1 MKYHVQEMILDSV
14 ALCYNRF
21 QLECCKSLTRERS
34 VMANGGTKAIKF
46 FEQLT
51 WIKYENAFW
60 CISQS
65 MCQKVLLKH
74 NDTEQAYNGLSHSF
88 SLQRGKKWST
98 NIYRN
103 REIYREKSRKKIICT
118 NVFNTLFVFFIA
130 GKSKIAFVFG
140 VSLCIML
147 HFLFVFIFCSF
158 SFQFCLRL

>member
-1 MKYHVQEMILDSV
+1 MAHMIVTQVITVCS
-14 ALCYNRF
+14 RF
-21 QLECCKSLTRERS
+21 YPSWELKSLMQERL

-103 REIYREKSRKKIICT
+103 REIYIEKSRKKIICT

-147 HFLFVFIFCSF
+147 HFLFVFIFCSV